1 MSPHFAGLNYEYPLK
16 TNLFP
21 ILGDES
27 MNFIVALVD
36 YSCLFHSKSMRII
49 VFSHLWREI
58 PIDFTRWCPPSDVCW
73 SINHSN
79 YFDISTS
86 STQT

>member
-73 SINHSN
+73 LINHRNSI
-79 YFDISTS
+79 DIS
-86 STQT
+86 